1 MFYKLEVC
9 SKEYHIWYE
18 ERLMKFSNE
27 DYVEEFTYRT
37 RLNYYV
43 LLSIKSTEEE
53 KLESELEEY
62 RRAKKCEES
71 TEECDLEYIM
81 EIENKLSNYK
91 KRRREA
97 EIEVNNIKTEMR
109 DKEWEVSNYYEVTQ
123 LINSLVG
130 LLIFPQQRLIE
141 LDYDDSMDGV
151 TDLNQREMPI
161 LSEIKSNSNDK
172 EMYVNTYKRLDQKIT
187 KAGMLAKRNCK
198 KYYSTYK
205 KCNSA

>member
-1 MFYKLEVC
+1 MN
-9 SKEYHIWYE
+9 
-18 ERLMKFSNE
+18 FSNE

-53 KLESELEEY
+53 KLENELEEY

-141 LDYDDSMDGV
+141 LDYDDFPGGGQQACGDG
-151 TDLNQREMPI
+151 P
-161 LSEIKSNSNDK
+161 
-172 EMYVNTYKRLDQKIT
+172 
-187 KAGMLAKRNCK
+187 
-198 KYYSTYK
+198 
-205 KCNSA
+205 